1 MGPEKLLAA
10 KCSLADL
17 ATPGAE
23 ISVRVTA
30 KASRTA
36 LLRDGDGLRA
46 YVTELP
52 EAGRANREVA
62 KLLARALGIA
72 KSRLTLLRGARNRN
86 KVFRVD

>member
-1 MGPEKLLAA
+1 MKLHTI
-10 KCSLADL
+10 KGSIADL

-36 LLRDGDGLRA
+36 LLSDGDTLRA
-46 YVTELP
+46 YVTVAP
-52 EAGRANREVA
+52 EDGRANREVA

-72 KSRLTLLRGARNRN
+72 KSRLTLLRGARSRD
-86 KVFRVD
+86 KVFRLD